1 MVQIFLSQLINS
13 DLNFEIN
20 GNPNIRIPNNLNIR
34 IRNKEALVLFNKMPH
49 IAMST
54 GSACTSGTIT
64 RSHVLSALKLNDKQI
79 DESFRVSFGRETSS
93 KDIKQLI
100 SHLEKN

>member
-1 MVQIFLSQLINS
+1 MSYIYLLKDVIKLMEYENYIELIEDNYKS
-13 DLNFEIN
+13 KKIKTN
-20 GNPNIRIPNNLNIR
+20 
-34 IRNKEALVLFNKMPH
+34 EALVLFNKMPH